1 VGTYFVTC
9 ATTEAC
15 EKSSDL
21 THVTHVGLKGPEGA
35 RVVEV
40 SVARLMISSGDTLTM
55 GERGDDDAELR
66 KGKCDACGRPTLRT
80 RRSSAADIA
89 TVPACK

>member
-15 EKSSDL
+15 ATSPDL
-21 THVTHVGLKGPEGA
+21 THVTQVGLKGPEGA

-66 KGKCDACGRPTLRT
+66 KGKCDACGKPTLRT
-80 RRSSAADIA
+80 RRSSDSDITA
-89 TVPACK
+89 VSPCE